1 MWRWFNGYSA
11 TAWKT
16 FLYFFIY
23 PIIHT
28 FAALSKSKMKNKSWV
43 PYGAALLSMI
53 FWSFSFVW
61 VKVVYEAY
69 GPLTTVLFRLLISS
83 GLMLVFTILSR
94 KLQKMQPGDLKFF
107 LLLAFFEPFL
117 YFMGESYG
125 LKYVSSTVASVI
137 VATIP
142 LFSPIAAWYFYK
154 EKLSKTNLYGLII
167 TFFGVSLVVLDTS
180 FNFIASPLGISLEFM
195 AVMGAIG
202 YTSVLKGMSHRYN
215 TFTIITYQNLI
226 GAVFFLPFW
235 LGFEMKDFI
244 QVPFHAEAFWAI
256 IKLAIFAS
264 TFAFILFTY
273 SMRNLGI
280 NKSNIFINVIP
291 VFVAVIA
298 YVVLGD
304 QLNFHQMIG
313 IAIVISGLF
322 LAQINWKRKINGS
335 SPIYQA

>member
-1 MWRWFNGYSA
+1 
-11 TAWKT
+11 
-16 FLYFFIY
+16 
-23 PIIHT
+23 
-28 FAALSKSKMKNKSWV
+28 MKNKSGAPV
-43 PYGAALLSMI
+43 GAAILSMI

-61 VKVVYEAY
+61 IKIVYEAY

-83 GLMLVFTILSR
+83 GLLLVFTILSR
-94 KLQKMQPGDLKFF
+94 NLQKMRPGDLKMFI
-107 LLLAFFEPFL
+107 LLAFFEPFL

-154 EKLSKTNLYGLII
+154 EKLSRTNLFGLVI

-180 FNFIASPLGISLEFM
+180 FKFTASPLGVALEFF
-195 AVMGAIG
+195 AVLGAIG
-202 YTSVLKGMSHRYN
+202 YASLLKGISHRYN

-235 LGFEMKDFI
+235 LVFEMNGFTQIAFNAK
-244 QVPFHAEAFWAI
+244 AFWAI

-273 SMRNLGI
+273 SVRNMGI
-280 NKSNIFINVIP
+280 NKSNTFINVIP
-291 VFVAVIA
+291 VCVAVFA
-298 YVVLGD
+298 YIILGD
-304 QLNFHQMIG
+304 RLNFHQMVG

-322 LAQINWKRKINGS
+322 LAQINWKRKHKAPPS
-335 SPIYQA
+335 IYQA

>member
-1 MWRWFNGYSA
+1 
-11 TAWKT
+11 
-16 FLYFFIY
+16 
-23 PIIHT
+23 
-28 FAALSKSKMKNKSWV
+28 MKNKSWV
-43 PYGAALLSMI
+43 PFGAALLSMI

-61 VKVVYEAY
+61 IKIVYEAY

-83 GLMLVFTILSR
+83 GLMLIFTILSR
-94 KLQKMQPGDLKFF
+94 KLQKIQPGDLKFF

-142 LFSPIAAWYFYK
+142 LFSPVAAWYFYK
-154 EKLSKTNLYGLII
+154 EKLSRTNLYGLII
-167 TFFGVSLVVLDTS
+167 TFLGVSLVVLDAS
-180 FNFIASPLGISLEFM
+180 FKFTASPLGVSLEFL

-202 YTSVLKGMSHRYN
+202 YASVLKGISHRYN

-226 GAVFFLPFW
+226 GAAFFLPFW
-235 LGFEMKDFI
+235 LSFEMKDFS

-264 TFAFILFTY
+264 TFAFMLFTY
-273 SMRNLGI
+273 SVRNLGI

-298 YVVLGD
+298 YIVLGD
-304 QLNFHQMIG
+304 QLNFHQMVG

-322 LAQINWKRKINGS
+322 LAQINWKRKKNGS
-335 SPIYQA
+335 NPIYQA

>member
-1 MWRWFNGYSA
+1 
-11 TAWKT
+11 
-16 FLYFFIY
+16 
-23 PIIHT
+23 
-28 FAALSKSKMKNKSWV
+28 MKNKSWV
-43 PYGAALLSMI
+43 PVGAAILSMI

-61 VKVVYEAY
+61 IKIVYEAY

-94 KLQKMQPGDLKFF
+94 KLQKVQPGDFKMFV
-107 LLLAFFEPFL
+107 LLAFFEPFL

-154 EKLSKTNLYGLII
+154 EKLSRTNLFGLVI

-180 FNFIASPLGISLEFM
+180 FNFTASPLGIALEFF
-195 AVMGAIG
+195 AVFGAIG
-202 YTSVLKGMSHRYN
+202 YASVLKGISHRYN

-235 LGFEMKDFI
+235 LIFEMNDFT
-244 QVPFHAEAFWAI
+244 QVAFNAKAFWAI

-273 SMRNLGI
+273 SVRNMGI
-280 NKSNIFINVIP
+280 NKSNTFINVIP
-291 VFVAVIA
+291 ICVAVFA
-298 YVVLGD
+298 YIILGD

-322 LAQINWKRKINGS
+322 LAQINWKRKRKVPP
-335 SPIYQA
+335 PIYQA

>member
-1 MWRWFNGYSA
+1 
-11 TAWKT
+11 
-16 FLYFFIY
+16 LQVY
-23 PIIHT
+23 PIKPT
-28 FAALSKSKMKNKSWV
+28 FAAHKKGKMKNKSWV
-43 PYGAALLSMI
+43 PVGAAILSMI

-61 VKVVYEAY
+61 IKIAYEAY

-94 KLQKMQPGDLKFF
+94 KLQKVQPGDLKMFV
-107 LLLAFFEPFL
+107 LLAFFEPFL

-154 EKLSKTNLYGLII
+154 EKLSRTNLFGLVI

-180 FNFIASPLGISLEFM
+180 FNFTASPLGVALEFF
-195 AVMGAIG
+195 AVFGAIG
-202 YTSVLKGMSHRYN
+202 YASVLKGISHRYN

-235 LGFEMKDFI
+235 LIFEMNDFT
-244 QVPFHAEAFWAI
+244 QVAFNAKAFWAI

-273 SMRNLGI
+273 SVRNMGI
-280 NKSNIFINVIP
+280 NKSNTFINVIP
-291 VFVAVIA
+291 ICVAVFA
-298 YVVLGD
+298 YMILGD

-322 LAQINWKRKINGS
+322 LAQINWKRKRKVPP
-335 SPIYQA
+335 PIYQA

>member
-1 MWRWFNGYSA
+1 
-11 TAWKT
+11 
-16 FLYFFIY
+16 
-23 PIIHT
+23 
-28 FAALSKSKMKNKSWV
+28 MKNKSWL
-43 PYGAALLSMI
+43 PFGAALLSMI

-94 KLQKMQPGDLKFF
+94 KLQKIQPGDLKLF

-142 LFSPIAAWYFYK
+142 LFSPVAAWYFYK
-154 EKLSKTNLYGLII
+154 EKLSRTNLYGLII
-167 TFFGVSLVVLDTS
+167 TFLGVSLVVLDTS
-180 FNFIASPLGISLEFM
+180 FNFTASPLGVSLEFL

-202 YTSVLKGMSHRYN
+202 YASVLKGISHRYN

-226 GAVFFLPFW
+226 GAAFFLPFW
-235 LGFEMKDFI
+235 LGFEMKDFTQI
-244 QVPFHAEAFWAI
+244 PFDAKAFWAI

-264 TFAFILFTY
+264 TFAFMLFTY
-273 SMRNLGI
+273 SVRNIGI

-298 YVVLGD
+298 YIVLGD
-304 QLNFHQMIG
+304 QLNFHQMVG

-322 LAQINWKRKINGS
+322 LAQINWKRKKNGS
-335 SPIYQA
+335 NPIYQA

>member
-1 MWRWFNGYSA
+1 MDE
-11 TAWKT
+11 
-16 FLYFFIY
+16 
-23 PIIHT
+23 
-28 FAALSKSKMKNKSWV
+28 MKNRTWL
-43 PYGAALLSMI
+43 PMGAALLSMI

-61 VKVVYEAY
+61 VKIVYVAY

-83 GLMLVFTILSR
+83 GLLLIFTSLTR
-94 KLQKMQPGDLKFF
+94 KLQKVKKGDLKFF

-142 LFSPIAAWYFYK
+142 LFTPVVAWYFYK
-154 EKLSKTNLYGLII
+154 EKLSYTNIFGLFI

-180 FNFIASPLGISLEFM
+180 FNFTASPLGVSLEFM
-195 AVMGAIG
+195 AVAGAIG
-202 YTSVLKGMSHRYN
+202 YASLLKGISHRYN

-226 GAVFFLPFW
+226 GAAFFLPFW
-235 LGFEMKDFI
+235 LSFEMKEFTT
-244 QVPFHAEAFWAI
+244 VTFNVEAFTAI

-273 SMRNLGI
+273 SIRNQGI
-280 NKSNIFINVIP
+280 NKSNVFINVIP
-291 VFVAVIA
+291 VFVAIFA
-298 YVVLGD
+298 FFILGD
-304 QLNFHQMIG
+304 KLNFHQMIG

-322 LAQINWKRKINGS
+322 LAQINWKRKKNGS
-335 SPIYQA
+335 NLIYQA

>member
-1 MWRWFNGYSA
+1 
-11 TAWKT
+11 
-16 FLYFFIY
+16 
-23 PIIHT
+23 
-28 FAALSKSKMKNKSWV
+28 MKNKSWV
-43 PYGAALLSMI
+43 PFGAALLSMI

-83 GLMLVFTILSR
+83 GLLLIFTVASR
-94 KLQKMQPGDLKFF
+94 KLQKMHSGDLKFF
-107 LLLAFFEPFL
+107 ILLAFFEPFL

-154 EKLSKTNLYGLII
+154 ERLRRTNLYGLII

-180 FNFIASPLGISLEFM
+180 FNFTASPLGVSLEFL

-202 YTSVLKGMSHRYN
+202 YASTLKGMSHRYN

-235 LGFEMKDFI
+235 LGFEMKDFT
-244 QVPFHAEAFWAI
+244 QVPFDAKAFWAI

-273 SMRNLGI
+273 SVRNIGI

-291 VFVAVIA
+291 VFVAIIA
-298 YVVLGD
+298 YIVLGD

-322 LAQINWKRKINGS
+322 LAQINWKLKRKGTP
-335 SPIYQA
+335 PIYQA

>member
-1 MWRWFNGYSA
+1 
-11 TAWKT
+11 
-16 FLYFFIY
+16 
-23 PIIHT
+23 
-28 FAALSKSKMKNKSWV
+28 MKNKSWV
-43 PYGAALLSMI
+43 PVGAAILSMI

-61 VKVVYEAY
+61 IKIVYEAY
-69 GPLTTVLFRLLISS
+69 GPLTTILFRLLISS
-83 GLMLVFTILSR
+83 GLMLIFTILSR
-94 KLQKMQPGDLKFF
+94 KLQKVQPGDLKIFI
-107 LLLAFFEPFL
+107 LLAFFEPFL

-154 EKLSKTNLYGLII
+154 EKLSRTNLFGLVI

-180 FNFIASPLGISLEFM
+180 FNFTASPLGVALEFF
-195 AVMGAIG
+195 AVFGAIG
-202 YTSVLKGMSHRYN
+202 YASMLKGISHRYN

-235 LGFEMKDFI
+235 LIFEMSDFTQI
-244 QVPFHAEAFWAI
+244 PFDGKAFWAI

-273 SMRNLGI
+273 SVRNMGI
-280 NKSNIFINVIP
+280 NKSNTFVNVIP
-291 VFVAVIA
+291 ICVAVFA
-298 YVVLGD
+298 YIILGD

-322 LAQINWKRKINGS
+322 LAQINWKRKKNGPN
-335 SPIYQA
+335 PIYQA

>member
-1 MWRWFNGYSA
+1 
-11 TAWKT
+11 
-16 FLYFFIY
+16 
-23 PIIHT
+23 
-28 FAALSKSKMKNKSWV
+28 MKNKSGV
-43 PYGAALLSMI
+43 PVGAAILSMI

-61 VKVVYEAY
+61 IKIVYEAY

-94 KLQKMQPGDLKFF
+94 KLQKIKPGDLKMF

-154 EKLSKTNLYGLII
+154 EKLSRTNLFGLVI

-180 FNFIASPLGISLEFM
+180 FNFNASPLGVALEFF
-195 AVMGAIG
+195 AVFGAIG
-202 YTSVLKGMSHRYN
+202 YASVLKGISHRYN

-235 LGFEMKDFI
+235 LVFEMNDFT
-244 QVPFHAEAFWAI
+244 QVAFNAKAFWAI

-273 SMRNLGI
+273 SVRNMGI
-280 NKSNIFINVIP
+280 NKSNTFINVIP
-291 VFVAVIA
+291 ICVAVFA
-298 YVVLGD
+298 YIILGD
-304 QLNFHQMIG
+304 KLNFHQMIG
-313 IAIVISGLF
+313 IAVVISGLF
-322 LAQINWKRKINGS
+322 IAQINWKRKKHGTN
-335 SPIYQA
+335 PIYQA

>member
-1 MWRWFNGYSA
+1 
-11 TAWKT
+11 
-16 FLYFFIY
+16 
-23 PIIHT
+23 
-28 FAALSKSKMKNKSWV
+28 MKNKSWV

-69 GPLTTVLFRLLISS
+69 GPLTTVLFRLVISS
-83 GLMLVFTILSR
+83 GLMLIFTILSR
-94 KLQKMQPGDLKFF
+94 KLQKIKPGDLKLF

-117 YFMGESYG
+117 YFMGESHG

-142 LFSPIAAWYFYK
+142 LFTPFVAWYFYK
-154 EKLSKTNLYGLII
+154 EKLSRTNLFGLII
-167 TFFGVSLVVLDTS
+167 TFLGASLVVLDTS
-180 FNFIASPLGISLEFM
+180 FNFTASPLGVSLEFL
-195 AVMGAIG
+195 AVLGAIG
-202 YTSVLKGMSHRYN
+202 YASILKGISHRYN

-235 LGFEMKDFI
+235 FGFEMKDFT
-244 QVPFHAEAFWAI
+244 QVPFNPEAFWAI

-273 SMRNLGI
+273 SVRNIGI

-291 VFVAVIA
+291 VFVAIIA
-298 YVVLGD
+298 YIVLGD

-322 LAQINWKRKINGS
+322 LAQINWKRKKHGPN
-335 SPIYQA
+335 PIYQA

>member
-1 MWRWFNGYSA
+1 
-11 TAWKT
+11 
-16 FLYFFIY
+16 
-23 PIIHT
+23 
-28 FAALSKSKMKNKSWV
+28 MKNKSWV
-43 PYGAALLSMI
+43 PVGAAILSMI

-61 VKVVYEAY
+61 IKIAYEAY

-94 KLQKMQPGDLKFF
+94 KLQKVQPGDLKMFV
-107 LLLAFFEPFL
+107 LLAFFEPFL

-154 EKLSKTNLYGLII
+154 EKLSRTNLFGLVI

-180 FNFIASPLGISLEFM
+180 FNFTASPLGVALEFF
-195 AVMGAIG
+195 AVFGAIG
-202 YTSVLKGMSHRYN
+202 YASVLKGISHRYN

-235 LGFEMKDFI
+235 LIFEMNDFT
-244 QVPFHAEAFWAI
+244 QVAFNAKAFWAI

-273 SMRNLGI
+273 SVRNMGI
-280 NKSNIFINVIP
+280 NKSNTFINVIP
-291 VFVAVIA
+291 ICVAVFA
-298 YVVLGD
+298 YMILGD

-322 LAQINWKRKINGS
+322 LAQINLKRKRKVPP
-335 SPIYQA
+335 PIYQA

>member
-1 MWRWFNGYSA
+1 MRH
-11 TAWKT
+11 KT
-16 FLYFFIY
+16 WL
-23 PIIHT
+23 PT
-28 FAALSKSKMKNKSWV
+28 
-43 PYGAALLSMI
+43 GAAILSMV

-61 VKVVYEAY
+61 IKIVYEAY

-83 GLMLVFTILSR
+83 ALMLIFTILLR
-94 KLQKMQPGDLKFF
+94 KLQKMQPGDLKLFV
-107 LLLAFFEPFL
+107 LMAFFEPFL

-142 LFSPIAAWYFYK
+142 LFSPVAAWYFYK
-154 EKLSKTNLYGLII
+154 EKLSRVNLYGLVI
-167 TFFGVSLVVLDTS
+167 TFLGVSLVVLDTS
-180 FNFIASPLGISLEFM
+180 FKFTASPLGISLEFL

-202 YTSVLKGMSHRYN
+202 YASVLKGISHRYN

-235 LGFEMKDFI
+235 LGFEMKDFTQI
-244 QVPFHAEAFWAI
+244 PFHAEAFLAI
-256 IKLAIFAS
+256 VKLAIFAS

-273 SMRNLGI
+273 SVRNLGI
-280 NKSNIFINVIP
+280 NKSNIFINIIP
-291 VFVAVIA
+291 VSVAIIA
-298 YVVLGD
+298 YFILGD

-322 LAQINWKRKINGS
+322 LAQISWKRKKNGS
-335 SPIYQA
+335 NPLLYQA

>member
-1 MWRWFNGYSA
+1 
-11 TAWKT
+11 
-16 FLYFFIY
+16 
-23 PIIHT
+23 
-28 FAALSKSKMKNKSWV
+28 MKNKSWI
-43 PYGAALLSMI
+43 PYGAALLSMV

-69 GPLTTVLFRLLISS
+69 GPLTTVLFRLLISA
-83 GLMLVFTILSR
+83 GLLLLFTFATR
-94 KLQKMQPGDLKFF
+94 KLQKMHPGDLKFF
-107 LLLAFFEPFL
+107 ILLAFFEPFL

-154 EKLSKTNLYGLII
+154 EKLSRTNLYGLFI
-167 TFFGVSLVVLDTS
+167 TFLGVSLVVLDTS
-180 FNFIASPLGISLEFM
+180 FNFTASPLGVSLEFL

-202 YTSVLKGMSHRYN
+202 YASTLKSMTHRYN

-226 GAVFFLPFW
+226 GALFFLPIW
-235 LGFEMKDFI
+235 LSFEMKEFI
-244 QVPFHAEAFWAI
+244 DLPFHAEAFWAI

-273 SMRNLGI
+273 SVRSIGI

-298 YVVLGD
+298 YIVLGD
-304 QLNFHQMIG
+304 QLNFHQMVG

-322 LAQINWKRKINGS
+322 LAQINWKRKKHGQN
-335 SPIYQA
+335 PIYQA

>member
-1 MWRWFNGYSA
+1 
-11 TAWKT
+11 
-16 FLYFFIY
+16 
-23 PIIHT
+23 
-28 FAALSKSKMKNKSWV
+28 MKNRSWV

-83 GLMLVFTILSR
+83 GLMLGFTILS
-94 KLQKMQPGDLKFF
+94 KKIQKIQAGDLKMFI
-107 LLLAFFEPFL
+107 LLAFFEPFL

-125 LKYVSSTVASVI
+125 LKYVSSTIASVI

-142 LFSPIAAWYFYK
+142 LFTPIVAWYFYK
-154 EKLSKTNLYGLII
+154 ERLSKTNLFGLVI
-167 TFFGVSLVVLDTS
+167 TFLGVSLVVLDTS
-180 FNFIASPLGISLEFM
+180 FNFTASPLGVALEFF
-195 AVMGAIG
+195 AVFGAIG
-202 YTSVLKGMSHRYN
+202 YASVLKGISHRYN

-235 LGFEMKDFI
+235 LIFEMNEFT
-244 QVPFHAEAFWAI
+244 QVSFDAKAFWAI

-273 SMRNLGI
+273 SVRNLGI
-280 NKSNIFINVIP
+280 NKSNTFINVIP
-291 VFVAVIA
+291 ICVAVFAFLI
-298 YVVLGD
+298 LGD

-313 IAIVISGLF
+313 IAVVISGLF
-322 LAQINWKRKINGS
+322 LAQINWKRKRKEI
-335 SPIYQA
+335 PTIYQA

>member
-1 MWRWFNGYSA
+1 
-11 TAWKT
+11 
-16 FLYFFIY
+16 
-23 PIIHT
+23 
-28 FAALSKSKMKNKSWV
+28 MKNKSWV
-43 PYGAALLSMI
+43 TIGAAILSMI

-61 VKVVYEAY
+61 IKIVYEAY

-83 GLMLVFTILSR
+83 GLMLIFTVLSR
-94 KLQKMQPGDLKFF
+94 KLQKIQYGDFKLFI
-107 LLLAFFEPFL
+107 LLAFFEPFL

-154 EKLSKTNLYGLII
+154 EKLSRTNLLGLVI

-180 FNFIASPLGISLEFM
+180 FNFTASPLGVALEFF
-195 AVMGAIG
+195 AVFGAIG
-202 YTSVLKGMSHRYN
+202 YASVLKGISHRYN

-226 GAVFFLPFW
+226 GAAFFLPFW
-235 LGFEMKDFI
+235 LIFEMNDFT
-244 QVPFHAEAFWAI
+244 QVTFNAKAFGAI

-273 SMRNLGI
+273 SVRNMGI
-280 NKSNIFINVIP
+280 NKSNTFINVIP
-291 VFVAVIA
+291 ICVAIFA
-298 YVVLGD
+298 YIILGD

-322 LAQINWKRKINGS
+322 LAQINWKRFRKGTP
-335 SPIYQA
+335 PIYQA

>member
-1 MWRWFNGYSA
+1 
-11 TAWKT
+11 
-16 FLYFFIY
+16 
-23 PIIHT
+23 
-28 FAALSKSKMKNKSWV
+28 MKNKSWV
-43 PYGAALLSMI
+43 PIGAAILSMI

-61 VKVVYEAY
+61 IKIVYEAY

-83 GLMLVFTILSR
+83 GLMLAFTILSG
-94 KLQKMQPGDLKFF
+94 KLQKIKSGDLKMFV
-107 LLLAFFEPFL
+107 LLAFFEPFL

-154 EKLSKTNLYGLII
+154 EKLSRTNLFGLVI

-180 FNFIASPLGISLEFM
+180 FNFTASPLGVALEFF
-195 AVMGAIG
+195 AVFGAIG
-202 YTSVLKGMSHRYN
+202 YASVLKGISHRYN

-226 GAVFFLPFW
+226 GAAFFLPFW
-235 LGFEMKDFI
+235 LIFEMNDFT
-244 QVPFHAEAFWAI
+244 QVTFNAKAFWAI

-273 SMRNLGI
+273 SVRNMGI
-280 NKSNIFINVIP
+280 NKSNTFINVIP
-291 VFVAVIA
+291 ICVAVFA
-298 YVVLGD
+298 YIILGD

-313 IAIVISGLF
+313 IAVVISGLF
-322 LAQINWKRKINGS
+322 LAQINWKRLKKGTP
-335 SPIYQA
+335 PIYQA